1 MSELSKFVANNLF
14 ETKMSAGGL
23 DGWSNYSGVDW
34 SGWVC
39 GLSTN
44 RDADT
49 LTESNFECALIEL
62 GGEVEGQVE
71 VREVGHWACGWFKQI
86 MINVRAHDKV
96 QKLYEIHKAL
106 ESYPVLDDSDYSE
119 REYKEY
125 SDYAEQE
132 CGSLAEGIS
141 EVFKI
146 KNSKKLKEI
155 SYEILLQCQ
164 FNSGGDGVV
173 TVSSRWGIDNANLKE
188 LKFVLDD
195 IRYNYKNS
203 RVFKTLVK
211 AVNEYKVEET
221 K

>member
-1 MSELSKFVANNLF
+1 MSELSKFIADNLF

-23 DGWSNYSGVDW
+23 DGWSNYSGFDW

-62 GGEVEGQVE
+62 GGEVEGEVE

-96 QKLYEIHKAL
+96 QKLYEIRKSL
-106 ESYPVLDDSDYSE
+106 ESYPVLDESDYSE
-119 REYKEY
+119 REYESYSEY
-125 SDYAEQE
+125 ADQE
-132 CGSLAEGIS
+132 CDSLAEGLS

-155 SYEILLQCQ
+155 SYEILLNSQYR
-164 FNSGGDGVV
+164 SGGDGAV
-173 TVSSRWGIDNANLKE
+173 TVSARWGVDNYNLRQ
-188 LKFVLDD
+188 LQSVLSE
-195 IRYNYKNS
+195 IHYCYKNS
-203 RVFKTLVK
+203 RVFKSLLN
-211 AVNEYKVEET
+211 AVNNYKIEGT